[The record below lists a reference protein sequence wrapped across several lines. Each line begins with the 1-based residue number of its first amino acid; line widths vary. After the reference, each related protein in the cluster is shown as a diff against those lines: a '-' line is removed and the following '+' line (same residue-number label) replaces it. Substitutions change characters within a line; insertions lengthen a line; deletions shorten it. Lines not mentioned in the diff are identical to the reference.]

1 MINLLSDGGV
11 RGMFL
16 TDYFPT
22 LPSITIAVGGPTLA
36 NVTVHGGRVPGGI
49 PSAFR

>member
-16 TDYFPT
+16 TNYFPT
-22 LPSITIAVGGPTLA
+22 LPSITISDGGPTLA
-36 NVTVHGGRVPGGI
+36 NATVHGGRVTEWCHP
-49 PSAFR
+49 